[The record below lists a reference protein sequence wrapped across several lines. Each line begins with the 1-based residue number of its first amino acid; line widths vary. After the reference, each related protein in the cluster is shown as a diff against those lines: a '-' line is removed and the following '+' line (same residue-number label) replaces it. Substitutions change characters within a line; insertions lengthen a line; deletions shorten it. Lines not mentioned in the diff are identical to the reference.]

1 MYSGLSVESF
11 MKSITFQKLSKKGL
25 KNISDSVI
33 KMAEA
38 EKLDAHANAVKVRL
52 ENGN

>member
-1 MYSGLSVESF
+1 VIVESF
-11 MKSITFQKLSKKGL
+11 MKAITFQKLTRKGL
-25 KNISDSVI
+25 QNISQTVI

-52 ENGN
+52 KK